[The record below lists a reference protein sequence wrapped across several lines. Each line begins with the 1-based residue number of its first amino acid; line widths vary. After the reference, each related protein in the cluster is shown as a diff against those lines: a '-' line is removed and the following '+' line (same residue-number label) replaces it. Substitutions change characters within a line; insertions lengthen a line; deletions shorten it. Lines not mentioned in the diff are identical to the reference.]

1 MRTTLSATH
10 FSDRTSPPMASYP
23 LLSAF
28 VTRVQDGAERG
39 AWDKTIAYL
48 TRIWLSEYQSG
59 SESGDIVLT
68 TSHNFAY
75 LFDIA
80 EQRLIAAFGVSR
92 GRHSG
97 PRPSARMAGHPLG
110 GGPGYHRGHAIAHTL
125 GGGTDINL
133 VPQFGS
139 VNIGSFRVLEKRA
152 VAKPG
157 SFYFSYWS
165 YPPDG
170 GQRPRGVDQ
179 GLLVP
184 GGTAT
189 VLKQSN

>member
-1 MRTTLSATH
+1 
-10 FSDRTSPPMASYP
+10 MASYP

-28 VTRVQDGAERG
+28 VARVENGSAPG
-39 AWDKTIAYL
+39 AWDKIVAYL
-48 TRIWLSEYQSG
+48 TKVWLAEYLSG
-59 SESGDIVLT
+59 STSKDIVLT
-68 TSHNFAY
+68 TAHNFAY
-75 LFDIA
+75 LFDIT

-92 GRHSG
+92 GKHLG
-97 PRPSARMAGHPLG
+97 PRPASRMAGHPRG
-110 GGPGYHRGHAIAHTL
+110 AGPGYHRGHAIAHTL

-133 VPQFGS
+133 VPQFGA

-165 YPPDG
+165 YSPDG
-170 GQRPRGVDQ
+170 GQLPRGVDQ

-184 GGTAT
+184 GAKAT
-189 VLKQSN
+189 VLTHLN